1 MATTMDEA
9 ENIKQIIS
17 IAIVGNKGA
26 GKTTLLNNCLC
37 KSYTVKRKEEDYCEL
52 LVKSN
57 AGSVLLNVSLVSDVS
72 TLIGKV
78 IDVAII
84 ISDVSNANMAIE
96 FNKLYE
102 KTEKCIGHNNLKIV
116 NCFNKTDIKDK
127 DTYIFDTALPTFDIS
142 AKKNEG
148 IHKMLTF
155 ILKIETKE
163 RFVYIL
169 TEQF

>member
-1 MATTMDEA
+1 MASTTDETGDI
-9 ENIKQIIS
+9 NKIIS

-26 GKTTLLNNCLC
+26 GKSTLLNNCLC
-37 KSYTVKRKEEDYCEL
+37 KSYTVNRKEDDYCEL
-52 LVKSN
+52 LVKTS
-57 AGSVLLNVSLVSDVS
+57 AGSVLLNVSVVCDVS
-72 TLIGKV
+72 TLVGKV
-78 IDVAII
+78 IDVVII

-96 FNKLYE
+96 FNKLYAE
-102 KTEKCIGHNNLKIV
+102 VVFTLGSNLKIV

-148 IHKMLTF
+148 IYKMLMF

-163 RFVYIL
+163 RYFYIL
-169 TEQF
+169 TDQF